1 MSQFYMAP
9 DVGTSTRRASSQPS
23 FTRGN
28 DNMKLAMKFLNA
40 PPVTYVIGKDQIS
53 IRVAAAAP
61 VEAPIAF
68 KIRSYDSIL
77 RQLEINKGRLS
88 ANEIVAAMS
97 NHFDINTNVSEARSD
112 RIRDLVRREIYN
124 VENLQGIALLDVAG
138 AQVTEKPHKSPH
150 LRPDGIA
157 FIQVSARVEAA
168 NLSESALTAVRP
180 FRSTFCFRLPTDF
193 PAPPFPLPATIPPL
207 IAISN
212 LLLAPSPTLPLD
224 LIELFPIAV
233 VSITTARIATT
244 PTVRLSDRRHK
255 EASMTTR
262 TPLRRPLRLHPPP
275 VPLLPVLQELRINRD
290 DVTTSTSI
298 TRTTL
303 TTKTSLHPLSSV
315 TARTPGP

>member
-1 MSQFYMAP
+1 MPIEYLVVPVLGVGLVKPMLCLQNRMKLHTILVVTIFSSTSTVVLAYSLLLLLLFASFCSLLLPTMSHFYMAP
-9 DVGTSTRRASSQPS
+9 DVGSSTRRALSQPS

-112 RIRDLVRREIYN
+112 RIRDLVRREIYK

-138 AQVTEKPHKSPH
+138 TQVT
-150 LRPDGIA
+150 
-157 FIQVSARVEAA
+157 
-168 NLSESALTAVRP
+168 
-180 FRSTFCFRLPTDF
+180 
-193 PAPPFPLPATIPPL
+193 
-207 IAISN
+207 
-212 LLLAPSPTLPLD
+212 
-224 LIELFPIAV
+224 
-233 VSITTARIATT
+233 
-244 PTVRLSDRRHK
+244 
-255 EASMTTR
+255 
-262 TPLRRPLRLHPPP
+262 
-275 VPLLPVLQELRINRD
+275 
-290 DVTTSTSI
+290 
-298 TRTTL
+298 
-303 TTKTSLHPLSSV
+303 
-315 TARTPGP
+315 